1 LRNLFRLYLPLAL
14 SFTLMMCEGPSVQAA
29 VGRLAD
35 PKTNLAAWGLV
46 MGLSLLIES
55 PIIPL
60 LSTTIAQIE
69 NQKSYHTLW
78 RFVLLWCGAC
88 TLVAGL
94 IAFTPL
100 FDWISLHLMGQPET
114 IVRASRIPLQVMVLW
129 SAAIGLR
136 RFFQGILVR
145 RGHTNRMTYG
155 TIIRLI
161 VLASTATV
169 LTYGGHFSGA
179 IVAAIALMVGVI
191 TEAVASFFFVRPLLA
206 QLPRETTG
214 DAPITLATLH
224 KFHGPLVLS
233 TAVGLFSQPLTGSV
247 LARLANPTELLAAWP
262 VASMALLVLR
272 GFGLATQEIA
282 VARRRV
288 EGASVEPL
296 LIRFG
301 WWIGGVTSAFT
312 FLLAITP
319 LSTLYLSA
327 LSVPRTL
334 WPLVQTALLGGTFF
348 PLVTTYVSIARGIL
362 VARGETVKVTQ
373 GILLG
378 VSLFALLL
386 LLGVLFRAP
395 GMWLAPLSF
404 TVAMSLECFFLRWA
418 RKNTSFI

>member
-1 LRNLFRLYLPLAL
+1 LKNLFRLYIPLAL

-46 MGLSLLIES
+46 MGISLLIES

-60 LSTTIAQIE
+60 LSTTIAQVG
-69 NQKSYHTLW
+69 NQKSYHTLY

-88 TLVAGL
+88 TFMTGL

-100 FDWISLHLMGQPET
+100 FDWGALHLMGQPES
-114 IVRASRIPLQVMVLW
+114 VVQASRVPLQVMLLW
-129 SAAIGLR
+129 SAAIGVR

-145 RGHTNRMTYG
+145 QGHTKRMTYG

-161 VLASTATV
+161 VLVGTASA

-179 IVAAIALMVGVI
+179 VVAAIALMVGVI
-191 TEAVASFFFVRPLLA
+191 VEAVASFFFVRPLLA
-206 QLPRETTG
+206 QLPSETDSPTV
-214 DAPITLATLH
+214 TLATLH
-224 KFHGPLVLS
+224 TFHWPLVLS
-233 TAVGLFSQPLTGSV
+233 TAVGLFAQPLTGSV
-247 LARLANPTELLAAWP
+247 LARLPAPTELLAAWP

-301 WWIGGVTSAFT
+301 WWIGGVTSGFT
-312 FLLAITP
+312 FLLAVTP
-319 LSTLYLSA
+319 LSSLYLSA
-327 LSVPRTL
+327 LSVPESL
-334 WPLVQTALLGGTFF
+334 WPLIQTALLGGTFF
-348 PLVTTYVSIARGIL
+348 PLVTTYVSIMRGIL
-362 VARGETVKVTQ
+362 VARGETVRVTQ

-386 LLGVLFRAP
+386 LLGVLVQAP

-404 TVAMSLECFFLRWA
+404 ILAMSVECVFLRWA
-418 RKNTSFI
+418 RKNG

>member
-1 LRNLFRLYLPLAL
+1 LKNLFRLYIPLAL

-46 MGLSLLIES
+46 MGISLLIES

-60 LSTTIAQIE
+60 LSTTIAQVG
-69 NQKSYHTLW
+69 NQKSYHTLY

-88 TLVAGL
+88 TLVAGV

-100 FDWISLHLMGQPET
+100 FDWVALHIMGQPESV
-114 IVRASRIPLQVMVLW
+114 VRASRLPLQIMLLW
-129 SAAIGLR
+129 SAAIGVR

-145 RGHTNRMTYG
+145 QGKTNRMTYG

-161 VLASTATV
+161 ALAGTAGA

-179 IVAAIALMVGVI
+179 VVAAIALMVGVI
-191 TEAVASFFFVRPLLA
+191 VEAVASFFFVRPLLA
-206 QLPRETTG
+206 QLPETES
-214 DAPITLATLH
+214 DSVTLATLH
-224 KFHGPLVLS
+224 KFHWPLVLS
-233 TAVGLFSQPLTGSV
+233 TAVGLFAQPLTGSI
-247 LARLANPTELLAAWP
+247 LARLPDPAELLAAWP
-262 VASMALLVLR
+262 VAAMALLVLR

-288 EGASVEPL
+288 EGARVEPL

-301 WWIGGVTSAFT
+301 WCIGLVTSGFT
-312 FLLAITP
+312 FLLAVTP
-319 LSTLYLSA
+319 LSALYLST
-327 LSVPRTL
+327 LSVPKSL

-362 VARGETVKVTQ
+362 VARGETVRVTQ

-378 VSLFALLL
+378 VSLFASLL
-386 LLGVLFRAP
+386 LLGVLVQAP

-404 TVAMSLECFFLRWA
+404 TLAMSVECLFLRWA
-418 RKNTSFI
+418 RKKK